1 MILKID
7 TEQDVIHAISKTKNF
22 AIEKGMKPLYAT
34 QLATIVSELSYNIIK
49 YAKHGYITLHAN
61 KYGIKVIAKDKGEGI
76 KNIDKALCDGYSS
89 SGTLGI
95 GLPGIIRLSD
105 EFNTTTSSSGTQITV
120 YKKFK

>member
-22 AIEKGMKPLYAT
+22 ALDKGMESFNAT
-34 QLATIVSELSYNIIK
+34 QFATIVSELSYNIIK
-49 YAKHGYITLHAN
+49 YANHGFISLHADPE
-61 KYGIKVIAKDKGEGI
+61 GIKIVAKDKGEGI
-76 KNIDKALCDGYSS
+76 KDIDKALSDGYSS

-105 EFNTTTSSSGTQITV
+105 DFDITTSSSGTEITV
-120 YKKFK
+120 YKKFR